1 MTSELSLVGTSCT
14 SRVDDCSGKLKA
26 QVAQRILERQ
36 RTRLQRYASLEPQAK
51 RSTKTIRVGN
61 KDPTA
66 SPSLSRVISSADIRS
81 TVGVDATAVC
91 GRATGR
97 TPFRATMG
105 DSKVLGVG
113 SNRRSRSSPALSTSG
128 GSKNIPCFPKTRPI
142 AIGRAGERGE
152 KEGGPYPWLF
162 KKSGDQPAERSSS
175 IVQQCF
181 KDERASFIR
190 DLQVLH
196 RQLEAKDR
204 ESSRREKECRAAV
217 ARARLEARSAKE
229 QADVLR
235 AEAEKAVAA
244 RATVEATAQDLNDTV
259 GKHSANAEVK
269 HREEVGDFRL
279 YSWPLSLKY
288 HMYGLYHLY
297 ITYITQVFFWLKML
311 LQARR
316 FELAVIAPSQS

>member
-1 MTSELSLVGTSCT
+1 M
-14 SRVDDCSGKLKA
+14 SRVDDRSGKSKT

-36 RTRLQRYASLEPQAK
+36 RTRLQRYASLEPKAK
-51 RSTKTIRVGN
+51 RSPEAIRVGN
-61 KDPTA
+61 GQDAGRNYVDKDPTA
-66 SPSLSRVISSADIRS
+66 SPSSTFIRS
-81 TVGVDATAVC
+81 ANGIDATAVR

-105 DSKVLGVG
+105 DSKALGVDSG
-113 SNRRSRSSPALSTSG
+113 RRSRSSPALSTSG
-128 GSKNIPCFPKTRPI
+128 GSKGAPCFPKTRPL

-152 KEGGPYPWLF
+152 REGGPYPRPV
-162 KKSGDQPAERSSS
+162 KKGGDQPAARSSS

-181 KDERASFIR
+181 KEERASFIR

-217 ARARLEARSAKE
+217 ARARLEARSARE

-244 RATVEATAQDLNDTV
+244 RAAVEATAQDLNDTV

-269 HREEVGDFRL
+269 HREEVGDFL
-279 YSWPLSLKY
+279 LNLSI
-288 HMYGLYHLY
+288 HGLYHRHFLAY
-297 ITYITQVFFWLKML
+297 LLALQDAIAATSGTIRLKL
-311 LQARR
+311 
-316 FELAVIAPSQS
+316 P